1 MLDKKK
7 QKKNIATPF
16 VLDETTSNW
25 KILISFLIINFL
37 IISGI
42 NYFYPLVS
50 SSKQDLQKFY
60 KFHNQKLAVM
70 DDLYD
75 LQYSLTEFKR
85 KPDENAYSL
94 VQKSIKLTNT
104 LENLDNAENIAGH
117 FYQEIEQIVA
127 KIPSLKILHQQIDK
141 LIRINN
147 NLKQYNLANL
157 DHINNNS
164 GAIGNKNLIVIKEL
178 LLLGDKIELF
188 LQNLKYNYWLSKNDV
203 EKFQK
208 TIEGIGQEVEQLKS
222 IIQNN
227 SNVSIYNNNY
237 PILVNLDELFNELN
251 LTMPMLIDLS
261 EANLALVKTE
271 SFLNNMISQVK
282 IKQLD
287 TNSIIDEKTIIIIT
301 LLFTSILLSG
311 LIGIAKISKKTK
323 KAYNNYLHKKE
334 IYLLSHHVNSEKS
347 IEVNTDPKTK
357 LDSEKIT
364 EINAGNDTSAELNT
378 KVETVE

>member
-25 KILISFLIINFL
+25 KILIIFLIINFL

-50 SSKQDLQKFY
+50 SSKQDLKKFY

-75 LQYSLTEFKR
+75 LQYSLTEFKK
-85 KPDENAYSL
+85 KPDENAYPV

-157 DHINNNS
+157 DHINNNY

-208 TIEGIGQEVEQLKS
+208 TIEEISQEVEQLKS
-222 IIQNN
+222 IIQNK

-251 LTMPMLIDLS
+251 STMPMLIDLS
-261 EANLALVKTE
+261 EANTALDKTE
-271 SFLNNMISQVK
+271 SSINSMINRVKMKRLETNNIM
-282 IKQLD
+282 
-287 TNSIIDEKTIIIIT
+287 DEKTIIIIT
-301 LLFTSILLSG
+301 LLFTSILLSV
-311 LIGIAKISKKTK
+311 LIGTAKLSKKTK
-323 KAYNNYLHKKE
+323 KAYNNYLIKKE
-334 IYLLSHHVNSEKS
+334 IFLLSHHINSEKN
-347 IEVNTDPKTK
+347 IEANTVLETK
-357 LDSEKIT
+357 LEAEENT
-364 EINAGNDTSAELNT
+364 ENNTKNNINTELNT